1 MPIMKS
7 FLMCKPFPILEMSQ
21 ELSLRPFQVGGHTFI
36 LPIAL
41 ISTLSSALSIKHP
54 NLICLSFHLGA
65 VCVWVS
71 EREGGDS
78 PFQ

>member
-36 LPIAL
+36 LPYSPHFHAQF
-41 ISTLSSALSIKHP
+41 SIVYKTSKPHLP
-54 NLICLSFHLGA
+54 LFPPGCCVCLG
-65 VCVWVS
+65 
-71 EREGGDS
+71 
-78 PFQ
+78 Q